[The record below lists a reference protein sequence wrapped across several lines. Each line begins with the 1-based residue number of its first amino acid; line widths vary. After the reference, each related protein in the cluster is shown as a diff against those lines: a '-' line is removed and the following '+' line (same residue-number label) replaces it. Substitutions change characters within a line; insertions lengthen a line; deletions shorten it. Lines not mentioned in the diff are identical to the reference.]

1 MYPILRGE
9 MAKRGINLLNLSD
22 MTGIRYQTL
31 TLKVRGESELSLKE
45 ANKIKEVLGTAMT
58 LEELFSTEFED

>member
-9 MAKRGINLLNLSD
+9 MAKRGINLLSLSE

-31 TLKVRGESELSLKE
+31 TLKVRGESELLFKE
-45 ANKIKEVLGTAMT
+45 AKIIKEVLGTSMS
-58 LEELFSTEFED
+58 LDELFSTEFEE